1 MKARFSGIGGHERHG
16 KHTIPVA
23 GRSRR
28 GKPEDG
34 AVNIAKRLLD
44 HPPAYLRRELVIE
57 APKPAAPQQPQAT
70 VVRQAPGVGTVAIDK
85 LFHQYGKTHLQ
96 LVVAEEQLQAARQQA
111 ASMEAQLKAAIAR
124 LAEQG
129 KYVEALEAAAKNYF
143 YLTGGKAGEWDG
155 VVADLKGQDKPKPT
169 ADRAEQA
176 PGKSEGL
183 TPISEISLP
192 KTAKGSGSAADG

>member
-1 MKARFSGIGGHERHG
+1 MKARFSGIGGHKRHG

-34 AVNIAKRLLD
+34 AVNIAKRLLE
-44 HPPAYLRRELVIE
+44 HPPAYLRRELVTE
-57 APKPAAPQQPQAT
+57 VPKPAAPQQPQAT

-129 KYVEALEAAAKNYF
+129 KYVEKLEAGLVKEC
-143 YLTGGKAGEWDG
+143 GEHIAYE
-155 VVADLKGQDKPKPT
+155 VIADAKGQDKPKPT

-192 KTAKGSGSAADG
+192 KTAKGSDSATDG